1 MTKDVLI
8 TISGLQFE
16 VDSENALEIV
26 SRGEYYF
33 RNGKHFLIY
42 EEISEEEQQVSK
54 CVLKLSENVVELTKK
69 GSTNVHLLF
78 EKNKSNMTYYNTPF
92 GELILGVATREINL
106 FVSED
111 SLDLKLNYTLDMN
124 YQHVSECELTVK
136 TENIVWGLCSN
147 RQFIG

>member
-54 CVLKLSENVVELTKK
+54 CVLKVSENVVELTKK

-92 GELILGVATREINL
+92 GELILGVATREIDLN
-106 FVSED
+106 VSED
-111 SLDLKLNYTLDMN
+111 SLDLRLNYTLDMN

-136 TENIVWGLCSN
+136 TENIV
-147 RQFIG
+147 

>member
-16 VDSENALEIV
+16 VDSENVLEIV

-54 CVLKLSENVVELTKK
+54 CVLKVSENVVELTKK

-92 GELILGVATREINL
+92 GELILGVATRDIDL

-111 SLDLKLNYTLDMN
+111 SLDLRLNYTLDMN

-136 TENIVWGLCSN
+136 TENIV
-147 RQFIG
+147 

>member
-16 VDSENALEIV
+16 VDTENVLEIV

-54 CVLKLSENVVELTKK
+54 CVLKVSENVVELTKK

-92 GELILGVATREINL
+92 GELILGVATRDIDL

-111 SLDLKLNYTLDMN
+111 SLDLRLNYTLDMN

-136 TENIVWGLCSN
+136 TENIV
-147 RQFIG
+147 

>member
-16 VDSENALEIV
+16 VDSENVLEIV

-54 CVLKLSENVVELTKK
+54 CVLKVSENVVELTKK

-92 GELILGVATREINL
+92 GELILGVATRDIDL

-136 TENIVWGLCSN
+136 TENIV
-147 RQFIG
+147 